1 MLLVISHDH
10 HAAMS
15 STQFNSTNP
24 TTPHSPVA
32 DDLSDTASMLD
43 ERALADGRSGAGK
56 NASSKKA
63 SKRNASGKSAV
74 KRRALLPQPSQ
85 TVEEAIAAGVPLKKL
100 DELLRTWSKYNLQ
113 QAQLKAKAEAEAL
126 AKSIEDRR
134 RNVADELLKVADS
147 LGISVSE
154 ARKMFASACSEH
166 GGKKR

>member
-10 HAAMS
+10 YAAMS
-15 STQFNSTNP
+15 STQFDS

-74 KRRALLPQPSQ
+74 KRRALLPQPPQ

-100 DELLRTWSKYNLQ
+100 DELLRSWSKYNLQ

-134 RNVADELLKVADS
+134 RNIADELLKVADS

-154 ARKMFASACSEH
+154 ARKMFASARSVH